1 MRAYTFFAKVYD
13 EFMKDI
19 PYVDWADRVE
29 EYLKDCGIEDGSI
42 LELGC
47 GTGRF
52 SRILAADGFSVTGID
67 LSADMIKIAKK
78 NKYDIP
84 VTYHVGDMRNF
95 SLEKK
100 YDAVVSVC
108 DSMNYL
114 LNEKELEA
122 TFLSVKKHLQQS
134 GVFIFDL
141 KTEKYYQ
148 KLADNIFTDEIPG
161 VQYFWENDYNENTRN
176 NEYYISF
183 FIKRGWLFQKK
194 TEEHVQHAFI
204 HDEIAKNASNAGF
217 KIKDVCD
224 ADKDRAYYILEVTD

>member
-1 MRAYTFFAKVYD
+1 MFHGELLINYLYYSIKYKSLFINRKGYGNYMRAYTFFAKVYD

-141 KTEKYYQ
+141 NRKVLSK
-148 KLADNIFTDEIPG
+148 ACG
-161 VQYFWENDYNENTRN
+161 QYFY
-176 NEYYISF
+176 
-183 FIKRGWLFQKK
+183 
-194 TEEHVQHAFI
+194 
-204 HDEIAKNASNAGF
+204 
-217 KIKDVCD
+217 
-224 ADKDRAYYILEVTD
+224 